1 MTTRQRTVT
10 ELELQVHVHKHDIE
24 LGTPCTASQCMEKL
38 AIERVL
44 DKIEPG
50 DHKVRV
56 AAQGIKFNIYGW
68 RWKALTPKTALANL
82 IEFDNPKT
90 RARVKPHSYKV
101 IAQRTTQITKVSD
114 EQKVRINE
122 NRRKRKS
129 EGRGPKKYHSIKER
143 IVGADLGHG

>member
-1 MTTRQRTVT
+1 
-10 ELELQVHVHKHDIE
+10 
-24 LGTPCTASQCMEKL
+24 MEKL